1 MLLKCFRIYGGA
13 LERINGW
20 MRKQGSPEQ
29 IHDFPGELHEFVV
42 SGREVRQF
50 GIQDDHVT
58 VKKAFAKS

>member
-1 MLLKCFRIYGGA
+1 
-13 LERINGW
+13 